1 MSDGVQLLNQN
12 ILWPVVLIVLLLL
25 TVFVWKEWEQRNGKR
40 FWVKSVLALM
50 SVASLAMIILRP
62 ATFQEETKGKAII
75 LTKGYRTAQLDSLQ
89 SIYKRIPMENYSP
102 GKTLSILEEADS
114 LFLLGQGL
122 ETYDLWQ
129 LDDATV
135 SFLGAGPLMGW
146 TKISHET
153 NILLGE
159 QFSLF
164 AQYAQPTEGHWAIL
178 ADNGGNPLDS
188 VVFGKAEQQTMRL
201 SATTKAS
208 GTFVYQLWEKDGDG
222 KVLSKEPIPVHV
234 EKGTSLR
241 ILMVNTFPTFET
253 KYLKNF
259 LAENG
264 HEVQVRTQLTK
275 GKYKFEYFNGAS
287 EAVYG
292 FTMDQLEKYDLLIL
306 DTDSYTG
313 LSNASKRAIEASARV
328 NGLGIFVQPNE
339 RMFRLSKNRFP
350 LGFERDGRTEIS
362 LGQAGETL
370 ATYPYQFETGVRQQ
384 PIAINSTIIAGYVPM
399 EKGKLGSTVLQN
411 TYQLVLEG
419 DDEIYASIWTQ
430 ILNGIAKPQESE
442 MAFEALIPIP
452 KVDEPFLFEIRTL
465 EENPQ
470 LENSDGS
477 PIALLQ
483 DASLPSKWSGTQYPR
498 KIGWNQVRSGKDST
512 VVFSYYVFDKDRWSS
527 VATAHTIQAN
537 KRKFGTD
544 NRFRGKSASSN
555 GSLQPISPLWF
566 YVLLLLCLGWLWLEP
581 KLFP

>member
-1 MSDGVQLLNQN
+1 
-12 ILWPVVLIVLLLL
+12 
-25 TVFVWKEWEQRNGKR
+25 
-40 FWVKSVLALM
+40 
-50 SVASLAMIILRP
+50 
-62 ATFQEETKGKAII
+62 
-75 LTKGYRTAQLDSLQ
+75 
-89 SIYKRIPMENYSP
+89 
-102 GKTLSILEEADS
+102 
-114 LFLLGQGL
+114 
-122 ETYDLWQ
+122 
-129 LDDATV
+129 
-135 SFLGAGPLMGW
+135 
-146 TKISHET
+146 
-153 NILLGE
+153 
-159 QFSLF
+159 
-164 AQYAQPTEGHWAIL
+164 
-178 ADNGGNPLDS
+178 
-188 VVFGKAEQQTMRL
+188 
-201 SATTKAS
+201 
-208 GTFVYQLWEKDGDG
+208 
-222 KVLSKEPIPVHV
+222 
-234 EKGTSLR
+234 
-241 ILMVNTFPTFET
+241 
-253 KYLKNF
+253 
-259 LAENG
+259 
-264 HEVQVRTQLTK
+264 
-275 GKYKFEYFNGAS
+275 
-287 EAVYG
+287 
-292 FTMDQLEKYDLLIL
+292 
-306 DTDSYTG
+306 
-313 LSNASKRAIEASARV
+313 
-328 NGLGIFVQPNE
+328 
-339 RMFRLSKNRFP
+339 
-350 LGFERDGRTEIS
+350 
-362 LGQAGETL
+362 
-370 ATYPYQFETGVRQQ
+370 
-384 PIAINSTIIAGYVPM
+384 M

-527 VATAHTIQAN
+527 VATAHTIRAN

>member
-1 MSDGVQLLNQN
+1 MSNGVQLLNQN
-12 ILWPVVLIVLLLL
+12 ILWPVVLIALLLL
-25 TVFVWKEWEQRNGKR
+25 TVFVWKEWEQRNEKR

-50 SVASLAMIILRP
+50 SVVSLAMIILRP

-75 LTKGYRTAQLDSLQ
+75 LTKGYGTAQLDSLR

-146 TKISHET
+146 TKISHDT
-153 NILLGE
+153 NIPLGE
-159 QFSLF
+159 RFSLF
-164 AQYAQPTEGHWAIL
+164 AQYAQPIEGHWAIL

-188 VVFGKAEQQTMRL
+188 VVFGKAEQQTVRL

-222 KVLSKEPIPVHV
+222 KVLSKEPIPLHV

-264 HEVQVRTQLTK
+264 HEVQARTQLTK

-306 DTDSYTG
+306 DADTYTG
-313 LSNASKRAIEASARV
+313 LSNAAKRAIEASARV

-370 ATYPYQFETGVRQQ
+370 ATYPYQFETSVRQQ
-384 PIAINSTIIAGYVPM
+384 PIAIDSTIIAGYVPM

-419 DDEIYASIWTQ
+419 HEGIYASIWTQ

-442 MAFEALIPIP
+442 MAFEALTPIP
-452 KVDEPFLFEIRTL
+452 KVDEPFLFEIQTL

-470 LENSDGS
+470 LKNSDGS

-483 DASLPSKWSGTQYPR
+483 DASLPSKWSGKQYPR
-498 KIGWNQVRSGKDST
+498 KIGWNQVRSVKDST
-512 VVFSYYVFDKDRWSS
+512 VIFSYYVFGEDQWTS

-544 NRFRGKSASSN
+544 NRFRGKPASSN
-555 GSLQPISPLWF
+555 GSLRPISLLWF